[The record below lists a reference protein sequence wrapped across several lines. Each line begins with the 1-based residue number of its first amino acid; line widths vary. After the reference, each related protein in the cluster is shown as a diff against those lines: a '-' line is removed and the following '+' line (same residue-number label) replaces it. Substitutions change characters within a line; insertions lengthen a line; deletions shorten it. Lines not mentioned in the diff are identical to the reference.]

1 MLLQPGHLSRL
12 KSIALHELHV
22 AVALAGGDLERARD
36 LLRDSL
42 HHLQL
47 EPKDS
52 PEGRL
57 HALALQE
64 LLTVEDSLRQDALQ
78 YQLDSQLQ
86 TVSRA
91 QPLPVMVYVHGDG
104 FLTGSGWKY
113 GPEFLLDRDVVLV
126 SFNYRLGALG
136 FLSTGD
142 DVIPGNFGM
151 KDQVQLLRWVRD
163 NIAAFGGDP
172 DQVTIFGESAGGA
185 SVHALTLSPLAK

>member
-1 MLLQPGHLSRL
+1 
-12 KSIALHELHV
+12 
-22 AVALAGGDLERARD
+22 
-36 LLRDSL
+36 
-42 HHLQL
+42 
-47 EPKDS
+47 
-52 PEGRL
+52 
-57 HALALQE
+57 
-64 LLTVEDSLRQDALQ
+64 
-78 YQLDSQLQ
+78 
-86 TVSRA
+86 
-91 QPLPVMVYVHGDG
+91 MVYVHGGG
-104 FLTGSGWKY
+104 FLTGSGWMY